1 MERPLRLGA
10 GQSCQVEE
18 NWNSDSPYG
27 RSSAHEEQLPQTIPR
42 VEIISTTSSFPHGSA
57 VKNPPAM
64 WEPQEMQVQSLGQE
78 DPLEKKM
85 ATHSSILACRI
96 LRTEKFGKLQSMGS
110 QSQTG
115 LKQLST
121 HTRTKGL
128 NTKVLS
134 GILDYAIRI
143 SWDKTCPSPHGLFSV
158 TAVTREP
165 TPQGSLIFSALTC
178 PCSLPSLRS
187 SHISALPARWS
198 KVCF

>member
-1 MERPLRLGA
+1 MQETKRDSGSIPGPGRSPG
-10 GQSCQVEE
+10 EE
-18 NWNSDSPYG
+18 NGNPLQYSCLQNPKDREVWQ
-27 RSSAHEEQLPQTIPR
+27 AT
-42 VEIISTTSSFPHGSA
+42 VHG
-57 VKNPPAM
+57 VTK
-64 WEPQEMQVQSLGQE
+64 
-78 DPLEKKM
+78 
-85 ATHSSILACRI
+85 
-96 LRTEKFGKLQSMGS
+96 
-110 QSQTG
+110 SQTG